1 MILFS
6 SFLSV
11 FFGFLLILKK
21 HKSKADFVLFFW
33 MLLIS
38 MHLLLFYFNNNNQY
52 KEYPHL
58 IGVDMAFPVFHA
70 LFLFFY
76 VRTITSKNQNF
87 HKSDFLHLVPS
98 LCAYTYMIP
107 FFLKEGNAKY
117 FYYQNIYN
125 EEKYFIIFATIGFII
140 SVIVY
145 TWLTF
150 NMISKYRSYIG
161 QHYSFVE
168 GINLLWMKRLLY
180 GIVSLWTV
188 VILIRLLGFYPNL
201 VFFKEGNYLISV
213 AASIFVIFL
222 GFFGIRQTTVFAHH
236 SFHEIIEEVKKTDD
250 FKERYYKSGLKKEQV
265 DLIKNKLIGLMESE
279 KYYLD
284 NKLSLNQLAKHIEI
298 NPNYLSQVINEHYSK
313 NFYDFVNSYRIEEFK
328 TKSKD
333 PKFKNYS
340 ILALALE
347 CGFNSKSAFYSVFKK
362 QLGVS
367 PTEFLKINHNDN
379 NL

>member
-1 MILFS
+1 
-6 SFLSV
+6 
-11 FFGFLLILKK
+11 
-21 HKSKADFVLFFW
+21 
-33 MLLIS
+33 
-38 MHLLLFYFNNNNQY
+38 
-52 KEYPHL
+52 
-58 IGVDMAFPVFHA
+58 
-70 LFLFFY
+70 
-76 VRTITSKNQNF
+76 
-87 HKSDFLHLVPS
+87 
-98 LCAYTYMIP
+98 MIP